1 MLHNFCGFGVKLPP
15 NALHS
20 LSDLALDYSARESL
34 SLQYF
39 DVLISEL
46 KRIYYAEL
54 FHKAFSCPRIGSLF
68 RLREPTYHSSS
79 SSSLRWPI
87 AWYTKII
94 GSL

>member
-20 LSDLALDYSARESL
+20 LSGLALDCLARALL

-39 DVLISEL
+39 DELISEL
-46 KRIYYAEL
+46 KRICYVEL
-54 FHKAFSCPRIGSLF
+54 FRGAFSCPRIGSLF
-68 RLREPTYHSSS
+68 RLREPPCHSSS

-87 AWYTKII
+87 AWYTKVIEN
-94 GSL
+94 L